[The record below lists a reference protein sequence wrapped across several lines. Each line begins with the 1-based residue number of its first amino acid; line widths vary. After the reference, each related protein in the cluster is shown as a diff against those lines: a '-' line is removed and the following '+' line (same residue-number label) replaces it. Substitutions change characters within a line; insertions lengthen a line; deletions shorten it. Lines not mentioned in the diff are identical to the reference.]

1 MKDLMKIIIFVLI
14 GLNVTVPCVL
24 VKMTYFDATK
34 KRVAFER
41 QLDEI
46 RKKNVSISALINEPK
61 AVIGLQQELNAE
73 IQVLSDLMPPKS
85 EMIAAQKFLS
95 QFAREV
101 DVVIVAL
108 RPAQDSVPLEFAPEE
123 TEDTVKGKKKKVEPK
138 MRSTGVNT
146 ALIELKVKGSYEHIC
161 SYISMME
168 ECKEVNMI
176 VNSLAMTQVPE
187 EGEVIIQADIGV
199 KIFYSV

>member
-1 MKDLMKIIIFVLI
+1 MKNLTKIIIFVLI
-14 GLNVTVPCVL
+14 GLNVIVPCVL
-24 VKMTYFDATK
+24 VKMTYFDAKK
-34 KRVAFER
+34 KREMFER
-41 QLDEI
+41 QLDEM
-46 RKKNVSISALINEPK
+46 RKKNVSIAALINEPK
-61 AVIGLQQELNAE
+61 AVTGLQQELTAE
-73 IQVLSDLMPPKS
+73 IKVLSDLMPPKT

-108 RPAQDSVPLEFAPEE
+108 RPVQDSVPLEFAPEE
-123 TEDTVKGKKKKVEPK
+123 IGAKENGRKKKVESEI
-138 MRSTGVNT
+138 RSTGVNT
-146 ALIELKVKGSYEHIC
+146 ALIELKVKGSYEQIC

-168 ECKEVNMI
+168 ECKEVSMI

-187 EGEVIIQADIGV
+187 GEGVIIQADIGV